1 MSDDA
6 DDNHVYEAMLIE
18 LGGKVMSSFDSSQI
32 RVETRAGQAEAVTE
46 VRSWYGTPGGSKEG
60 THDVR
65 HPVRADGD
73 SDRNGHSE
81 RLPSV
86 QASRRR

>member
-18 LGGKVMSSFDSSQI
+18 LGAKVMSSWDSSQI
-32 RVETRAGQAEAVTE
+32 RVQTRTGQAEAVTMI
-46 VRSWYGTPGGSKEG
+46 RSWYGTPGGSKEG

-65 HPVRADGD
+65 HPVRPNGD
-73 SDRNGHSE
+73 SGLRDAWDRIS
-81 RLPSV
+81 RL
-86 QASRRR
+86 